1 MKTLAAVATLL
12 IPLLVSTDSIFR
24 AIVHSIAQPQDKHA
38 HMIWNIFIPDEFDFE
53 QVNKFT
59 QKKIPLENEHTCG
72 RTCYCMMLSD
82 NKLIKEDL
90 EKNESQF

>member
-1 MKTLAAVATLL
+1 MLAAVATLL
-12 IPLLVSTDSIFR
+12 IPLLVFTDSIFW
-24 AIVHSIAQPQDKHA
+24 AIVQSIAQPQGIHA

-59 QKKIPLENEHTCG
+59 HKRNPLENEHTCA
-72 RTCYCMMLSD
+72 RTCYCVMLSD
-82 NKLIKEDL
+82 NQQIKEDL